1 MFAMYAL
8 VPKVEEEEEEEEN
21 RRRRRRR
28 VCVTEWKRKSLLG
41 TFAKAE
47 SGCLSL
53 LSRLG
58 PVPRAAEEPETPLPL
73 QLAGV
78 SKEWKLVRRKDYL
91 AKIWRSL
98 LKSGFWKSLWS
109 KLQQLIGLIPFIPKS
124 FLVFGEMTRNIAVHL
139 SLPKIDLPVGWG
151 RFGDPLQATTD
162 HTTNHRQFKAAWKS
176 LTSGRAIILG
186 ISLDSHD
193 RQQGSQK
200 QLSLVLCDLQE
211 IRRGGAP

>member
-162 HTTNHRQFKAAWKS
+162 QQS
-176 LTSGRAIILG
+176 VP
-186 ISLDSHD
+186 SLDFQIYSLPLLTPETYVV
-193 RQQGSQK
+193 QVVGSIFVQVR
-200 QLSLVLCDLQE
+200 LV
-211 IRRGGAP
+211 RRLPFFSETRLLF

>member
-109 KLQQLIGLIPFIPKS
+109 KLQQLITICPQPGLS
-124 FLVFGEMTRNIAVHL
+124 DLLIATINSGNL
-139 SLPKIDLPVGWG
+139 CCASSWKYLCAGPPSKK
-151 RFGDPLQATTD
+151 TT
-162 HTTNHRQFKAAWKS
+162 
-176 LTSGRAIILG
+176 
-186 ISLDSHD
+186 
-193 RQQGSQK
+193 
-200 QLSLVLCDLQE
+200 VLF
-211 IRRGGAP
+211 